1 MTFEL
6 CFNRFCR
13 NGNISLELFYVK
25 IVIEM
30 GNKFVLTGK
39 NLEELEAFMIE
50 NNQSKF
56 RAKQV
61 YNWLYLKSV
70 KDIDSM
76 TDLPLSTRELLK
88 EKACL
93 CSISIK
99 DKQVSKDGTM
109 KFLFELKDGSFSEA
123 VLMRFDNRANLTA
136 CISTQVGCPM
146 GCSFCATAKLG
157 FTRNLD
163 TEEIIQQ
170 IFLIQA
176 DTGLKVTNIVYMGQ
190 GEPLLNFDNLLS
202 SIKIFREQF
211 QVGARRI
218 TVSTCGIIPQINK
231 LAALNFQSTLAI
243 SLHAPNQQIR
253 QQIMPVA
260 LKYKFEELISTLK
273 SYTQTT
279 GRRVTVEYVLMK
291 DINDSIEDAKDLAL
305 AIAKLKSNVNLIVY
319 NQNEKSPY
327 KKPTKESVQKFKY
340 ILEASGKKVTIR
352 LERGADIDAA
362 CGQLSAKMQDK
373 IKK

>member
-1 MTFEL
+1 ME
-6 CFNRFCR
+6 
-13 NGNISLELFYVK
+13 
-25 IVIEM
+25 
-30 GNKFVLTGK
+30 NKFILVGK
-39 NLEELEAFMIE
+39 NLDELESFMIE

-70 KDIDSM
+70 KNIDLM
-76 TDLPLSTRELLK
+76 TDLPLQTRELLK
-88 EKACL
+88 EKTQL
-93 CSISIK
+93 TSISIK
-99 DKQVSKDGTM
+99 EKQVSKDGTM
-109 KFLFELKDGSFSEA
+109 KFLFELEDGNFVEA

-136 CISTQVGCPM
+136 CISTQVGCLM
-146 GCSFCATAKLG
+146 GCKFCATAKLG
-157 FTRNLD
+157 FSRNLITD
-163 TEEIIQQ
+163 EIIQQ

-190 GEPLLNFDNLLS
+190 GEPLLNFDNLLN

-231 LAALNFQSTLAI
+231 LAQLDFQSTLAI
-243 SLHAPNQQIR
+243 SLHAPNQEKR
-253 QQIMPVA
+253 QSIMPVA
-260 LKYKFEELISTLK
+260 KKYKFEELISTLK
-273 SYTQTT
+273 KYTETT
-279 GRRVTVEYVLMK
+279 GRRVTVEYVLMR
-291 DINDSIEDAKDLAL
+291 DINDSIEDAKQLAVS
-305 AIAKLKSNVNLIVY
+305 IAKLKSNVNLIIY

-327 KKPTKESVQKFKY
+327 KKPTKENIQKFKY

-362 CGQLSAKMQDK
+362 CGQLSSKQ
-373 IKK
+373 KKN

>member
-1 MTFEL
+1 MSQ
-6 CFNRFCR
+6 N
-13 NGNISLELFYVK
+13 
-25 IVIEM
+25 
-30 GNKFVLTGK
+30 FVLVGK
-39 NLEELEAFMIE
+39 NLTEIE
-50 NNQSKF
+50 NFMLENEQSKF

-70 KDIDSM
+70 KDINSM
-76 TDLPLSTRELLK
+76 TDLPLNTRELLS
-88 EKACL
+88 EKTKL

-99 DKQVSKDGTM
+99 EKQISRDGTM
-109 KFLFELKDGSFSEA
+109 KFLFELKDGSYAEA

-163 TEEIIQQ
+163 IEEIIQQ
-170 IFLIQA
+170 IFLIQS

-190 GEPLLNFDNLLS
+190 GEPLLNFDNLLG

-211 QVGARRI
+211 QIGARRI

-231 LAALNFQSTLAI
+231 LAELNFQSTLAI
-243 SLHAPNQQIR
+243 SLHAPNQDKR
-253 QQIMPVA
+253 QSIMPVA
-260 LKYKFEELISTLK
+260 IKYKFDELISTLK
-273 SYTQTT
+273 KYTETT

-291 DINDSIEDAKDLAL
+291 DINDSVDDAKQLAY
-305 AIAKLKSNVNLIVY
+305 AISKLKSNVNLIVY

-327 KKPTKESVQKFKY
+327 KKPTKESIQKFKY

-362 CGQLSAKMQDK
+362 CGQLSSKM
-373 IKK
+373 KK

>member
-1 MTFEL
+1 MD
-6 CFNRFCR
+6 
-13 NGNISLELFYVK
+13 
-25 IVIEM
+25 IV
-30 GNKFVLTGK
+30 GK
-39 NLEELEAFMIE
+39 NLAQIEEFMLANE
-50 NNQSKF
+50 QSKF

-61 YNWLYLKSV
+61 YNWIYLKSV
-70 KDIDSM
+70 SSYDEM
-76 TDLPLSTRELLK
+76 TDLPLSARELLK
-88 EKACL
+88 EKTNL

-109 KFLFELKDGSFSEA
+109 KFLFELKDGNFAEA

-157 FTRNLD
+157 FKRNLEID
-163 TEEIIQQ
+163 EIIQQ

-190 GEPLLNFDNLLS
+190 GEPLLNFDNLLG

-211 QVGARRI
+211 QIGARRI

-231 LAALNFQSTLAI
+231 LADLNFQSTLAI
-243 SLHAPNQQIR
+243 SLHAPNQAIR
-253 QQIMPVA
+253 SEIMPVA
-260 LKYKFEELISTLK
+260 KKYSFEELLSCLK
-273 SYTQTT
+273 KYTEKT

-291 DINDSIEDAKDLAL
+291 DVNDSVDNAKELAY

-319 NQNEKSPY
+319 NQNEKSPF
-327 KKPTKESVQKFKY
+327 KKPNKDSVLKFKY
-340 ILEASGKKVTIR
+340 LLEASGKKVTVR

-362 CGQLSAKMQDK
+362 CGQLSAKMS
-373 IKK
+373 KK

>member
-1 MTFEL
+1 MT
-6 CFNRFCR
+6 
-13 NGNISLELFYVK
+13 FYVK
-25 IVIEM
+25 IICEM
-30 GNKFVLTGK
+30 EKLVLVGK
-39 NLEELEAFMIE
+39 SLEELEKFMID

-70 KDIDSM
+70 DSFDKM
-76 TDLPLSTRELLK
+76 TDLPLTARELLK
-88 EKACL
+88 EKCEIA
-93 CSISIK
+93 SISLK

-109 KFLFELKDGSFSEA
+109 KFLFEHSDGTFAEA

-157 FTRNLD
+157 FVRNLD
-163 TEEIIQQ
+163 CSEIIQQ

-190 GEPLLNFDNLLS
+190 GEPLLNFDNLIS
-202 SIKIFREQF
+202 SIKMFREYF
-211 QVGARRI
+211 QIGARRI
-218 TVSTCGIIPQINK
+218 TVSTCGLIPQINK
-231 LAALNFQSTLAI
+231 LAELDFQSTLAI
-243 SLHAPNQQIR
+243 SLHAPNQQVR
-253 QQIMPVA
+253 EEIMPVA
-260 LKYKFEELISTLK
+260 KKYKYDELITTLK
-273 SYTQTT
+273 KYTEKT

-291 DINDSIEDAKDLAL
+291 DVNDSVEDAKQLSL

-327 KKPTKESVQKFKY
+327 KRPLKENILKFKY
-340 ILEASGKKVTIR
+340 ILEASGKKVTTR
-352 LERGADIDAA
+352 LERGGDIDAA
-362 CGQLSAKMQDK
+362 CGQLSAKMQ
-373 IKK
+373 KK

>member
-1 MTFEL
+1 MD
-6 CFNRFCR
+6 
-13 NGNISLELFYVK
+13 
-25 IVIEM
+25 IV
-30 GNKFVLTGK
+30 GK
-39 NLEELEAFMIE
+39 NLAQIEEFMIA
-50 NNQSKF
+50 NGQSKF

-61 YNWLYLKSV
+61 YNWVYLKSV
-70 KDIDSM
+70 STYNEM
-76 TDLPLSTRELLK
+76 TDLPLQTRELLK
-88 EKACL
+88 EKTNL

-109 KFLFELKDGSFSEA
+109 KFLFEMKDGAFAEA

-157 FTRNLD
+157 FKRNLEID
-163 TEEIIQQ
+163 EIIQQ

-190 GEPLLNFDNLLS
+190 GEPLLNFDNLIG
-202 SIKIFREQF
+202 SINIFREQF

-218 TVSTCGIIPQINK
+218 TVSTCGLIPQINK
-231 LAALNFQSTLAI
+231 LADLDFQSTLAI
-243 SLHAPNQQIR
+243 SLHAPNQAIR
-253 QQIMPVA
+253 SEIMPVA
-260 LKYKFEELISTLK
+260 KKYAFDELISCLK
-273 SYTQTT
+273 KYTEKT

-291 DINDSIEDAKDLAL
+291 DVNDSVENAKELAY

-327 KKPTKESVQKFKY
+327 KKPNKDNVLKFKY
-340 ILEASGKKVTIR
+340 ILEASGKKVTVR

-362 CGQLSAKMQDK
+362 CGQLASKAK
-373 IKK
+373 